1 MTSENVTQ
9 VEVEKEKKEI
19 AYYRPTFWKRV
30 SCIVFDALI
39 FALVALGIFIC
50 IREIVVNTPK
60 FKAYNDEL
68 NDKKIQSGLYL
79 YNDEAGRYQDLM
91 TYLNVSSNLSY
102 GAKELRL
109 EQALDTFH
117 EYLFEV
123 SGEETYNAVIEQYNN
138 FLLDS
143 SLVYENNPYFI
154 IDEKSGEIVKNIDA
168 KIPSKLYVENAYGKY
183 FDEQALGYFVTYV
196 PNVYTIE
203 KYFSDLLLF
212 LEIPLSLFLGCVV
225 IYYIIPLC
233 FLRNKATLGM
243 FLFKIGL
250 VNKNVLSVSIPL
262 FTLRFVIFFFLEIL
276 LSLVTFGVPLFVSF
290 SLMAFSKK
298 KQTFHDYM
306 LGIEEVDVE
315 SSKIYYS
322 KDEIFSVKESKYDV
336 KNFKLK

>member
-50 IREIVVNTPK
+50 LREIVVNTPK

-109 EQALDTFH
+109 EQALDAFH

-138 FLLDS
+138 F
-143 SLVYENNPYFI
+143 
-154 IDEKSGEIVKNIDA
+154 
-168 KIPSKLYVENAYGKY
+168 
-183 FDEQALGYFVTYV
+183 
-196 PNVYTIE
+196 
-203 KYFSDLLLF
+203 
-212 LEIPLSLFLGCVV
+212 
-225 IYYIIPLC
+225 
-233 FLRNKATLGM
+233 
-243 FLFKIGL
+243 
-250 VNKNVLSVSIPL
+250 
-262 FTLRFVIFFFLEIL
+262 
-276 LSLVTFGVPLFVSF
+276 
-290 SLMAFSKK
+290 
-298 KQTFHDYM
+298 
-306 LGIEEVDVE
+306 
-315 SSKIYYS
+315 
-322 KDEIFSVKESKYDV
+322 
-336 KNFKLK
+336 

>member
-9 VEVEKEKKEI
+9 TEVEKAKKEI

-154 IDEKSGEIVKNIDA
+154 IDEESGEIVKNIDA

-225 IYYIIPLC
+225 IYYITPLC
-233 FLRNKATLGM
+233 FLRNKATLGR

-250 VNKNVLSVSIPL
+250 VNKNVLSVSVPL